1 MRSLVSSGNL
11 AAGVAIVAVVM
22 VRWLFEVRRWV
33 WRTLI
38 EGRWAPEM

>member
-22 VRWLFEVRRWV
+22 VSWLFEVRGWV
-33 WRTLI
+33 WRKLI